1 MNFEGES
8 YIVSVFAS
16 IESPVPRVGRTESG
30 PSCPNKCLEDML
42 NSFMNARLRTETLL
56 DS

>member
-8 YIVSVFAS
+8 YIVSVYAS